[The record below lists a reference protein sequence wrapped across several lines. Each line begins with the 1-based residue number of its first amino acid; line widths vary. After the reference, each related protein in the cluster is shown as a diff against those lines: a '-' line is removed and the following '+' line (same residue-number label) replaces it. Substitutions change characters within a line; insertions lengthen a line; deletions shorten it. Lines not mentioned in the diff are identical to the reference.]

1 MIPTRFMPRNFTD
14 RHLAQMQEKVGT
26 KVKVLVNLKPV
37 ERTLQ
42 EDSQG
47 FYISLSGQ
55 RVAVRPDPAMLN
67 ASHLVGLI
75 IK

>member
-1 MIPTRFMPRNFTD
+1 MIPERFKPEEFKA
-14 RHLAQMQEKVGT
+14 RHLEQMQAMVGT

-37 ERTLQ
+37 ERILK

-47 FYISLSGQ
+47 FYFSLKSK
-55 RVAVRPDPAMLN
+55 RVAVRPEAEMLN